1 MDGQKKSINKK
12 VKKFYIVLGM
22 LLILLIPI
30 AFMSGIIS
38 DREAYKNEAVEN
50 IQKSWA
56 NSQVIYAPVLTL
68 NIPDKKGITKK
79 TLQLNNYEAEVE
91 VKTQVRKKGIFK
103 VPVYTADV
111 ELKGDFLNTYG
122 KIKNLKA
129 ELSFDITDA
138 KGYVSQP
145 EIKLLNEK
153 PVTLT
158 SSDYEKNITT
168 SDKNIPFEI
177 KYQIR
182 GINKIHVVPGGIN
195 NEIEIEGDWKDPG
208 FD

>member
-1 MDGQKKSINKK
+1 MDEQKKSINKK

-50 IQKSWA
+50 VQKSWA

-122 KIKNLKA
+122 KIKNLKISSQIPHTPGQA
-129 ELSFDITDA
+129 PGVFGAQNRKFPSGKTLFSFEPLDLKSTPSNIIF
-138 KGYVSQP
+138 YV
-145 EIKLLNEK
+145 
-153 PVTLT
+153 
-158 SSDYEKNITT
+158 
-168 SDKNIPFEI
+168 
-177 KYQIR
+177 
-182 GINKIHVVPGGIN
+182 GGTA
-195 NEIEIEGDWKDPG
+195 
-208 FD
+208 